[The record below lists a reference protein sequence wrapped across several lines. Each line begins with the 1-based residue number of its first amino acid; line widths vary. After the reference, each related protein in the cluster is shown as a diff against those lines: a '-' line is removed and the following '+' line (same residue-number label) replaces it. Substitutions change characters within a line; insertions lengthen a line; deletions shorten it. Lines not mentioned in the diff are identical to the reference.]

1 MEKLHGISRGASEE
15 YVVFFTEFDDAPI
28 QVFDLKTNSFVPISY
43 GNIYSNGVFSRSHT
57 VKKYFQGL
65 SDARKEIKCLTVHDT
80 TFVVNKNKTPA
91 MTNDVSPDIDEG
103 EVFIVV
109 DNWYEKSFDITAGTK
124 TVTVSPTDGYNATID
139 DVAELIKETLQNTD
153 WENEVSFKYTGNYS
167 GVWNTRNNKYART
180 YTANLV
186 GTTDW
191 TAELTINSDDTFTFK
206 SLSPTGTVKDTITG
220 TVTADN
226 ELQSSWKSFVGDLRS
241 NDSGDYWNIIYYDS
255 DGYVRRATFMVPQ
268 SDFAFNINVTSA
280 GEITGLLNSSWN
292 VDGRVTTSGQVDM
305 ISINAPETYI
315 FTGQINTDFKITG
328 IWYMQNGHAPGVWS
342 GVRTSSPATSV
353 IFTAERKGAVVRAKY
368 TSTALGTS
376 LPLHNGFLKVTGR
389 GIKVRAGSVPT
400 FQDLWPASYWADVK
414 LRIQQSNYSQVEG
427 YYVYSDGTTWEE
439 STGYNI
445 KTTLDPAT
453 MPHKIVRWYDG
464 SFKVAPCLWED
475 RLIGDDDS
483 APIPSFI
490 GQPINNL
497 FFQQDRLSFITDNT
511 IIMSRSGDYFNFF
524 PKTAL
529 EILDDDPID
538 IGIGSIKSSRL
549 LEALPFNKQIILRG
563 ETSQHL
569 LSFSGSYLSPATT
582 ALDITTMYRTYSD
595 SISASVGSNLYFLT
609 PVKGYTQVME
619 YFIQPETYLEDAA
632 DITKQIP
639 KYIKADADK
648 FCKVLSC
655 PEKDMLFV
663 FTNLGETSEFYVYN
677 YLWQGGQKPVSSWN
691 TWKLSGK
698 IIDAE
703 VVGTN
708 LYLLVNDGITR
719 FLKLSLDTD
728 SLNYL
733 DLPFRLDYVAPTVYL
748 PYIPKTDLE
757 VYLMKATGE
766 FKKVSQMSLVDD
778 ILTIEEDLED
788 YEYIIGGLSNS
799 AFIKLSGWYLKDQ
812 NNNPVMNSLQLTKT
826 IVTLEPTT
834 YKFNEQVKQHKSS
847 DTEVT
852 DSFVT
857 LVRDAHNTNIIISS
871 VGGNPMNI
879 KTVTYEG
886 YTSKSRLLR

>member
-1 MEKLHGISRGASEE
+1 
-15 YVVFFTEFDDAPI
+15 
-28 QVFDLKTNSFVPISY
+28 
-43 GNIYSNGVFSRSHT
+43 
-57 VKKYFQGL
+57 
-65 SDARKEIKCLTVHDT
+65 
-80 TFVVNKNKTPA
+80 
-91 MTNDVSPDIDEG
+91 
-103 EVFIVV
+103 
-109 DNWYEKSFDITAGTK
+109 
-124 TVTVSPTDGYNATID
+124 
-139 DVAELIKETLQNTD
+139 
-153 WENEVSFKYTGNYS
+153 
-167 GVWNTRNNKYART
+167 
-180 YTANLV
+180 
-186 GTTDW
+186 
-191 TAELTINSDDTFTFK
+191 
-206 SLSPTGTVKDTITG
+206 
-220 TVTADN
+220 
-226 ELQSSWKSFVGDLRS
+226 
-241 NDSGDYWNIIYYDS
+241 
-255 DGYVRRATFMVPQ
+255 
-268 SDFAFNINVTSA
+268 
-280 GEITGLLNSSWN
+280 
-292 VDGRVTTSGQVDM
+292 
-305 ISINAPETYI
+305 
-315 FTGQINTDFKITG
+315 
-328 IWYMQNGHAPGVWS
+328 
-342 GVRTSSPATSV
+342 
-353 IFTAERKGAVVRAKY
+353 
-368 TSTALGTS
+368 
-376 LPLHNGFLKVTGR
+376 
-389 GIKVRAGSVPT
+389 
-400 FQDLWPASYWADVK
+400 
-414 LRIQQSNYSQVEG
+414 
-427 YYVYSDGTTWEE
+427 
-439 STGYNI
+439 
-445 KTTLDPAT
+445 
-453 MPHKIVRWYDG
+453 
-464 SFKVAPCLWED
+464 
-475 RLIGDDDS
+475 
-483 APIPSFI
+483 
-490 GQPINNL
+490 
-497 FFQQDRLSFITDNT
+497 
-511 IIMSRSGDYFNFF
+511 MSRSGDYFNFF

-609 PVKGYTQVME
+609 PVKGYAQVME

-639 KYIKADADK
+639 KYIKADSDK

-677 YLWQGGQKPVSSWN
+677 YLWQGEQKPVSSWN

-852 DSFVT
+852 DSFIT

-886 YTSKSRLLR
+886 YTSKPRLLR